1 MLELSRDVRPA
12 DYAVTFA
19 RAAAEHSAS
28 EQPIAVAAMGRPR
41 WLDAVVE
48 ALLLEPTS
56 VEDALAGYS
65 R

>member
-1 MLELSRDVRPA
+1 MPA

-19 RAAAEHSAS
+19 RSAAEHSPLES
-28 EQPIAVAAMGRPR
+28 PIAVAAMGRPP

-48 ALLLEPTS
+48 ALLLEPTT